1 MGTHG
6 KRGSRTTVANA
17 LALLVAVTVLALAA
31 CGGSSTPTPGP
42 TPEPTPTP
50 SEGAITP
57 SPTWTPTMSP
67 AAIPVVKPG
76 QKPPPFSELKA
87 MFAYDKTEPFDLRE
101 IPNLEQT
108 MDGVTFRCS
117 SFQSGGETAAAYL
130 ALPEGEGPFPVV
142 VYAPGR
148 NTMAMDQ
155 SGYAVV
161 LAKKGYAGLLI
172 EEPTVNFTSFDAPTD
187 IAAYILCATQE
198 RRALDL
204 LETMPEIDA
213 KRIGFFGWSNGAF
226 LGTLLAGLE
235 DRIKAYVFLGTGGT
249 TTYSPEEKESMG
261 VPTGAKFARWAAQV
275 SVIDNFAYVGH
286 NKGAKM
292 LFINGKDD
300 YGPMHDAKALL
311 AVAPKGARWHVCV
324 GGHGNTD
331 AADKFWQAWM
341 LKNL

>member
-1 MGTHG
+1 
-6 KRGSRTTVANA
+6 
-17 LALLVAVTVLALAA
+17 
-31 CGGSSTPTPGP
+31 
-42 TPEPTPTP
+42 
-50 SEGAITP
+50 
-57 SPTWTPTMSP
+57 MSP

-87 MFAYDKTEPFDLRE
+87 MFAYDKTEPFGRRE

-108 MDGVTFRCS
+108 KDGITFRFS
-117 SFQSGGETAAAYL
+117 YFQSGGETAGAYL

-142 VYAPGR
+142 VYAPGLK
-148 NTMAMDQ
+148 TMALDS
-155 SGYAVV
+155 SGYAVA
-161 LAKKGYAGLLI
+161 LAKKGYAALLI
-172 EEPTVNFTSFDAPTD
+172 EEPTVNFDSFDAPAD
-187 IAAYILCATQE
+187 IAAYVLYATQE

-213 KRIGFFGWSNGAF
+213 KRIGFFGWSNGAI
-226 LGTLLAGLE
+226 LGSLLAGLE
-235 DRIKAYVFLGTGGT
+235 DRIKAYVFLGVPGK

-275 SVIDNFAYVGH
+275 SVIDNFVYVGH
-286 NKGAKM
+286 NKGAQM

-300 YGPMHDAKALL
+300 VNAMHDAKAFL
-311 AVAPKGARWHVCV
+311 AAAPKGASWHVYA
-324 GGHGNTD
+324 GGHGSTP